1 MICEWG
7 DMAQK
12 EMKRRNYRDR
22 RKLLK
27 MMNMFTVLFV
37 VMVSQKYA
45 MLQPIRLYTLKIYAV
60 DVMSIVFQ

>member
-1 MICEWG
+1 MG

-12 EMKRRNYRDR
+12 EMKRRRLQR

-37 VMVSQKYA
+37 VMVSQTYA
-45 MLQPIRLYTLKIYAV
+45 MSQPIRLYTAV
-60 DVMSIVFQ
+60 DFMSIVLQ

>member
-1 MICEWG
+1 MG

-12 EMKRRNYRDR
+12 EMKRRRLQR

-37 VMVSQKYA
+37 VMVSQTYA
-45 MLQPIRLYTLKIYAV
+45 MSQPIRLYTAV
-60 DVMSIVFQ
+60 DFMSIVFQ

>member
-1 MICEWG
+1 MGGYGTEG
-7 DMAQK
+7 DEKK
-12 EMKRRNYRDR
+12 ELQRDR

-45 MLQPIRLYTLKIYAV
+45 MSQPIRLYTLKIYAV
-60 DVMSIVFQ
+60 DVMSIVLQ